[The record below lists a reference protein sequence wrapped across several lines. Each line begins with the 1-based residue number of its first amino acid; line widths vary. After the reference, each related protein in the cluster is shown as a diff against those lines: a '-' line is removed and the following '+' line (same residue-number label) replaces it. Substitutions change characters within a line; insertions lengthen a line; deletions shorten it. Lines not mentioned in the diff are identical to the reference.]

1 MANYTFSALANN
13 QTIVFDPLHDVLIF
27 DAGIR
32 PAELL
37 INGTASG
44 VQFSVAGKSIVLS
57 GIGLDDLGLSTA
69 TSAQNI
75 RFSGPGI
82 LLVGEGTTG
91 SDGDFD
97 NALLGSTGDDA
108 LLGLGGHDT
117 LNGGAG
123 GDLMVGG
130 LGNDL
135 YIVDNAADVVTEENN
150 LLAGAGI
157 DLVQA
162 SISYTLTN
170 YVENLTLTGS
180 AAINATGNTLN
191 NVLTGNAASN
201 VLDGKSGADTM
212 IGGNGNDTYVVDSS
226 SDVVVETNSSWTQID
241 KVISSVSYALG
252 ANLENLE
259 LTGSSGLA
267 GLGNFRANVLT
278 GNTGGNTLNGG
289 TGADTMTGGDG
300 NDTYIVDNAGD
311 VVVEINSSLSQI
323 DMVATTISYVLGAN
337 LENLRLM
344 GTANINGTGNALNN
358 TLYANAGNN
367 ILDGQGG
374 SDTVSYASY
383 DLQTLGGSSL
393 TTQTETQSVAAGGVT
408 VDLTIT
414 GFQDTRGSGYDQLIG
429 IENLT
434 GSRFNDDLTGNSG
447 DNILDGGEGADVLTG
462 GKGNDTYYVDGADVV
477 VELNGSGDGIDIVYS
492 EVSYRLTANVENLTL
507 IGSAVTGYGNS
518 LNNRLVGNTGSNFL
532 DGGAGADKMDGG
544 SGNDT
549 FVADNLGDE
558 ISDSSGTELVLS
570 YVNYSLGSTLE
581 NLRLMGTNA
590 LNGTGNGLNNVIYA
604 NIADNVVD
612 GGTQFLSSGFIG
624 DTLSY
629 EFGAISGITLDL
641 SLTGA
646 QTTGGSGTDT
656 VFNFEHLIGSNYDD
670 WLSGNAQANILDGL
684 AGVDTLSY
692 ELAADAVNVN
702 LAEQKATT
710 GGIVDTV
717 RNFEN
722 VVGSAFAD
730 TFTGDLLD
738 NVFDGGTGSD
748 TVSYQNIKAGQGGV
762 IVSLAITSAQNTQA
776 SGVDTFLAVTG
787 TTRSSIEN
795 LTGSLNDDQLT
806 GDAYANI
813 LDGSDGHD
821 TIIGSGGNDTLSGGL
836 GDDSLNGGAGLD
848 TALFLGTT
856 GAVVNLAQTK
866 AQDTGYGL
874 DILVGI
880 ENLQSGD
887 GADQLTGNSLANSL
901 RAGLG
906 NDTLVGGGGNDTLA
920 GADGAD
926 SLTGGAGADAFVFDS
941 ALSSTN
947 IDRITDFV
955 VVDDTIRL
963 DDAVFAGVSLGALAA
978 SAFVSNTTGLATTT
992 AQRVI
997 YERDTGALYYDADG
1011 SDAGLAFQF
1020 ATLAPNL
1027 VLTNADFLVF

>member
-1 MANYTFSALANN
+1 MANYTFSALTNN

-27 DAGIR
+27 DGGIR

-37 INGTASG
+37 INSTASG
-44 VQFSVAGKSIVLS
+44 VQFSVAGKSILLS

-75 RFSGPGI
+75 RFVAAGV
-82 LLVGEGTTG
+82 LLVGEGTTD

-97 NALLGSTGDDA
+97 NALLGGTGDDA
-108 LLGLGGHDT
+108 LLGLGGNDT

-130 LGNDL
+130 MGNDL
-135 YIVDNAADVVTEENN
+135 YIVDNVADVVTEENN

-162 SISYTLTN
+162 LISYTLTN
-170 YVENLTLTGS
+170 YVENLTLMGTSG
-180 AAINATGNTLN
+180 IDATGNTLA
-191 NVLTGNAASN
+191 NVLTGNTGNN

-212 IGGNGNDTYVVDSS
+212 IGGNGNDTYVVDNSA
-226 SDVVVETNSSWTQID
+226 DQVVETNSSWTQID
-241 KVISSVSYALG
+241 KVVASVSYTLG
-252 ANLENLE
+252 SNLENLD
-259 LTGSSGLA
+259 LTGSSPLA
-267 GLGNFRANVLT
+267 GLGNYRANVMN
-278 GNTGGNTLNGG
+278 GNISSNTLNGG

-300 NDTYIVDNAGD
+300 NDTYIVDNTGD
-311 VVVEINSSLSQI
+311 VVVETNNSLSQI
-323 DMVATTISYVLGAN
+323 DMVATSISYVLGAN
-337 LENLRLM
+337 LENLRLL
-344 GTANINGTGNALNN
+344 GTGNINGTGNGLNN
-358 TLYANAGNN
+358 KLYANAGNN

-393 TTQTETQSVAAGGVT
+393 TNETETHSVSGGGVT

-414 GFQDTRGSGYDQLIG
+414 GVQDTRGSGFDQLIG

-434 GSRFNDDLTGNSG
+434 GSRYNDELTGNGG

-492 EVSYRLTANVENLTL
+492 EVSYRLTAHVENLTL
-507 IGSAVTGYGNS
+507 IGSAVSGYGNS
-518 LNNRLVGNTGSNFL
+518 LNNRLVGNSGANFL

-549 FVADNLGDE
+549 FVADNIGDE
-558 ISDSSGTELVLS
+558 ISDSSGTDLVMA
-570 YVNYSLGSTLE
+570 YVNFSLGGTIE

-590 LNGTGNGLNNVIYA
+590 LNGTGNGLNNVVYA

-612 GGTQFLSSGFIG
+612 GGMQALSNGVIG

-641 SLTGA
+641 SNTGA

-656 VFNFEHLIGSNYDD
+656 VINFEHLTGSNYDD
-670 WLSGNAQANILDGL
+670 WLSGNAQANTLDGL

-722 VVGSAFAD
+722 VVGSAFGD
-730 TFTGDLLD
+730 TLTGDLQD

-748 TVSYQNIKAGQGGV
+748 TVSYQNVKAGQGGV
-762 IVSLAITSAQNTQA
+762 IVSLAITGAQNTQA
-776 SGVDTFLAVTG
+776 SGIDTFLAVTG
-787 TTRSSIEN
+787 TARSSIEN
-795 LTGSLNDDQLT
+795 LTGSLNDDKLT

-813 LDGSDGHD
+813 LDGSDGAD
-821 TIIGSGGNDTLSGGL
+821 TIIASGGADTLSGGL

-856 GAVVNLAQTK
+856 AAVVNLASTK

-880 ENLQSGD
+880 ENVQSGD
-887 GADQLTGNSLANSL
+887 GADRLSGNILANSL
-901 RAGLG
+901 RGGLG
-906 NDTLVGGGGNDTLA
+906 NDTIEGAGGNDTLA
-920 GADGAD
+920 GGDGAD
-926 SLTGGAGADAFVFDS
+926 SLTGGVGADSFVFDV
-941 ALSSTN
+941 ALSATN
-947 IDRITDFV
+947 VDRITDFL

-978 SAFVSNTTGLATTT
+978 SAFVSNTTGVATTT

-997 YERDTGALYYDADG
+997 YERDTGALFYDADG
-1011 SDAGLAFQF
+1011 SDAGLAIQF

-1027 VLTNADFLVF
+1027 ALTNADFLVF